1 MNCKA
6 FNKNMVFAADFRRGF
21 FWIARRRR
29 SVFSIV
35 FGFGGPVPMNG
46 PHFWMIEM
54 GYICEATSVKGF
66 VQQIAVVYLT
76 KGYRWF
82 VQGDIPVGKSVVDID
97 AKLLNKHGIDI
108 SETTRWRRKKL
119 GLANV
124 QYLRLGRRFVLLATN
139 GKKQTEPWRLVE
151 ETPIR
156 VCNYSISRRPEGRT
170 REGIARPRL
179 RSHVQIDWEHYKE
192 LKAMF
197 DGLSCRRSAEELTQL
212 FYELPFEPY
221 APVRRQV
228 AGLRA
233 LVNRNR
239 RSRGLALVSK
249 ESFPMKSYSVPVYR
263 PNTVVELWSP
273 LGKWWYEIRRPSCA
287 FPDLVIESNH
297 SKL

>member
-29 SVFSIV
+29 SDFWIV

-46 PHFWMIEM
+46 PHIWMREM
-54 GYICEATSVKGF
+54 GYMCEATSVKGF

-82 VQGDIPVGKSVVDID
+82 VQGEIPAGKSVACVD
-97 AKLLNKHGIDI
+97 AKLLKKHSVDI

-124 QYLRLGRRFVLLATN
+124 QYIRFGRHFVLLATN
-139 GKKQTEPWRLVE
+139 GRKQDEAWRLVE

-156 VCNYSISRRPEGRT
+156 VCNYSISRRPEGRS
-170 REGIARPRL
+170 RKGWDRPRL

-192 LKAMF
+192 LRAMLE
-197 DGLSCRRSAEELTQL
+197 GLACWRTVGELTQL

-233 LVNRNR
+233 LANRKR
-239 RSRGLALVSK
+239 RSHGLTLIPK
-249 ESFPMKSYSVPVYR
+249 ESFPVKAYSVPVYR

-273 LGKWWYEIRRPSCA
+273 LGKWWYEVRRPNGAILGCKCI
-287 FPDLVIESNH
+287 IE
-297 SKL
+297 